1 MKCHKE
7 EVYTLCS
14 RCSLGGQEVEI
25 NGYLLLHCNTIV
37 NLWNLFLCILGVS
50 WVVPKNTFEILNW
63 KGVGS
68 RGAEENWWKIIPAC
82 TWWTIWKERNARCF
96 EGKSSKIQKVKMN
109 CLSFLNISVN
119 KIWWGS
125 RSFSRLYRKNVKF
138 RDVIDDA
145 LCSLRVVS
153 SHLHIFVSKF
163 DVSVLFSIMTSY

>member
-1 MKCHKE
+1 MWLIAQQACPTQHDYRGEGFHHATGALCVTVVKKNPAAYSFTVLGKSYLVINLSHRNMK
-7 EVYTLCS
+7 
-14 RCSLGGQEVEI
+14 RI
-25 NGYLLLHCNTIV
+25 WNTTPASV
-37 NLWNLFLCILGVS
+37 CWIL
-50 WVVPKNTFEILNW
+50 
-63 KGVGS
+63 
-68 RGAEENWWKIIPAC
+68 
-82 TWWTIWKERNARCF
+82 WKERNARCF